1 MFCLDCLLCFN
12 TTVPERVLLP
22 FKYTKAV
29 FLLLNLLLMVLWQTC
44 QLVRPINHS
53 GSPCAL
59 FSAA

>member
-12 TTVPERVLLP
+12 TTLPECVLLP

-29 FLLLNLLLMVLWQTC
+29 FLLLDLFLMVLWQTC

-53 GSPCAL
+53 GSPRAL